1 MKLFFGTMKLFSH
14 NETNLGHDEIILLR
28 KVSFYLVS
36 VKKQMG
42 LSLLTSTLM
51 WSILIR

>member
-28 KVSFYLVS
+28 KVSLCLVS
-36 VKKQMG
+36 VKNR
-42 LSLLTSTLM
+42 
-51 WSILIR
+51 WV